1 MTDMLTMGNIP
12 TGATSKKKVFQIF
25 PDGPPGEG
33 LKPINVMDLTKIV
46 AGTAKEIGTFDYVD
60 ATRQFTV
67 GIWESTPCTEYIP
80 FYPCD
85 EFCYLITGGIRLTQ
99 EDGTIDYFVAGQGF
113 VVLRG
118 TKCHYEMT
126 GITKK
131 FSVMFENKLH
141 TS

>member
-1 MTDMLTMGNIP
+1 MANQP
-12 TGATSKKKVFQIF
+12 VGATSKKQVFEIF

-33 LKPINVMDLTKIV
+33 LKPINVMDLNNIV
-46 AGTAKEIGTFDYVD
+46 KGVGKEVGTFDYID
-60 ATRQFTV
+60 HTRQFTV

-85 EFCYLITGGIRLTQ
+85 EFCYLISGGIRITQ
-99 EDGTIDYFVAGQGF
+99 TDGTENYYVAGQGF

-118 TKCHYEMT
+118 TQCHYEMT
-126 GITKK
+126 GVTKK

-141 TS
+141 S

>member
-1 MTDMLTMGNIP
+1 MTEVLTMGNIP
-12 TGATSKKKVFQIF
+12 TGATSGKRVFQIF
-25 PDGPPGEG
+25 ADGPPGKG

-67 GIWESTPCTEYIP
+67 GIWESTPCTEFIP

-99 EDGTIDYFVAGQGF
+99 EDGTVDYFVAGQGF

-126 GITKK
+126 GVTKK

>member
-1 MTDMLTMGNIP
+1 MTDTLTMGNIP
-12 TGATSKKKVFQIF
+12 TGATSMKKVFQIF
-25 PDGPPGEG
+25 PDGPPSEG
-33 LKPINVMDLTKIV
+33 LKPINVMDLNNIV

-67 GIWESTPCTEYIP
+67 GIWESTPCTEFIP

-85 EFCYLITGGIRLTQ
+85 EFCYLITGGIRITQ
-99 EDGTIDYFVAGQGF
+99 EDGTTDYYVAGQGF
-113 VVLRG
+113 MVLRG

-126 GITKK
+126 GVTKK

-141 TS
+141 TA

>member
-25 PDGPPGEG
+25 SDGPPGEG
-33 LKPINVMDLTKIV
+33 LKPINVMDLNNIV

-85 EFCYLITGGIRLTQ
+85 EFCYLITGGIRITQ
-99 EDGTIDYFVAGQGF
+99 EDGTSDYFVAGQGF

-126 GITKK
+126 GVTKK

-141 TS
+141 TT